1 MNRNERDRQ
10 TNKSETHVRF
20 NLALLLFLKEAERTS
35 NFGKHEYYSNELSA
49 PLSIASTRPNIPQ
62 KKYSYLSGI
71 PFNSIWPFLFAREPF
86 RSRWAKKLKKLI
98 PAQIALSMASSRSTK
113 ELFHF
118 DIDHQEPLSLFPL
131 SFRVNVLI
139 IDFIGQQPLL
149 LSL

>member
-49 PLSIASTRPNIPQ
+49 PLSIASTRPNIAQ
-62 KKYSYLSGI
+62 KKNSYLSGI

-86 RSRWAKKLKKLI
+86 RSRCEK
-98 PAQIALSMASSRSTK
+98 AQKIDPHSDRAIYGVILLHQRAFPFRHRPSRTTLSLS
-113 ELFHF
+113 L
-118 DIDHQEPLSLFPL
+118 PSLFPC
-131 SFRVNVLI
+131 
-139 IDFIGQQPLL
+139 
-149 LSL
+149 